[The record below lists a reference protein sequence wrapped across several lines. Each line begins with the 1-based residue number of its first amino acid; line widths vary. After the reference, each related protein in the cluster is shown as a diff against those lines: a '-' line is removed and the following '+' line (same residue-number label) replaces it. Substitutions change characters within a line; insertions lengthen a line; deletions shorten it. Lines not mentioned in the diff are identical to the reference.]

1 MSDEKGQDRTA
12 RIGLSRPSGGGRLE
26 LKKTVETGMVRQSFS
41 HGRSK
46 AVAVEVKKT
55 RTPVRPF
62 GPPASARRR
71 RGGAAPGGA
80 AAAAR
85 RPVHPVAAG
94 GAGRAR
100 PAAPAP
106 VPRPVEPV
114 ARAGADPSSPRRP
127 RSR

>member
-12 RIGLSRPSGGGRLE
+12 RIGLSRPSGSGRLE

-62 GPPASARRR
+62 
-71 RGGAAPGGA
+71 
-80 AAAAR
+80 
-85 RPVHPVAAG
+85 
-94 GAGRAR
+94 
-100 PAAPAP
+100 PAAPATP
-106 VPRPVEPV
+106 AATAEARPAT
-114 ARAGADPSSPRRP
+114 AR
-127 RSR
+127 

>member
-55 RTPVRPF
+55 R
-62 GPPASARRR
+62 A
-71 RGGAAPGGA
+71 
-80 AAAAR
+80 
-85 RPVHPVAAG
+85 PVAPTRTFATPSTH
-94 GAGRAR
+94 A
-100 PAAPAP
+100 PAAPA
-106 VPRPVEPV
+106 
-114 ARAGADPSSPRRP
+114 G
-127 RSR
+127 